1 MISRD
6 TNGKVTKIVA
16 STTPGNANV
25 MRMFVPK
32 NWLIARIAGYVQPS
46 RPKVIKKA
54 RPTMTGEIENG
65 ISISVASTCFPRKEN
80 FVKSHAATIPKNVL
94 TTIAITV
101 ASNVT
106 KRAERTYSVVT
117 ACR

>member
-1 MISRD
+1 
-6 TNGKVTKIVA
+6 
-16 STTPGNANV
+16 

-65 ISISVASTCFPRKEN
+65 YRSAWQAPVSHGKKN
-80 FVKSHAATIPKNVL
+80 FVRSHAAMIPKNVL
-94 TTIAITV
+94 TITAITV

-117 ACR
+117 ACM